1 MNKNNLEIKDEIRS
15 SILLTKEENQALK
28 VIAYQDERSL
38 RYVLQKAVKEFIE
51 NHRDHGI
58 GQS

>member
-1 MNKNNLEIKDEIRS
+1 MNKNHTDDQVRS

-28 VIAYQDERSL
+28 IIAYQDERSL